1 MKKISVVL
9 DGLKF
14 SEATMKY
21 AIRMAA
27 DTNALLT
34 GVFPESYLYHSF
46 YLYDMIGNQG
56 ISKVKLKH
64 LLEKDQ
70 ATRHNAVAI
79 FKEHCKKL
87 AVDCIIHNDKTYPL
101 EDLIRESIYSDM
113 LVIGA
118 HETMSNIGEEA
129 PSTFIDNLLSETQC
143 PVMVVPSKYQDIQKV
158 VLLYDGSPSSVFAVK
173 MFSYLLPFL
182 RDLETE
188 VIYVSGE
195 EKPTELPENKLIREF
210 IRCHYPLAQYTVLS
224 GDPEEQIV
232 AYLKSGK
239 LNPLVVLGA
248 YQRGIVSRWF
258 RSSMADKLISQLAVP
273 LFITHYR

>member
-1 MKKISVVL
+1 MKKISAVL

-46 YLYDMIGNQG
+46 HLFDMVGNQG

-70 ATRHNAVAI
+70 ATRHNAIAI
-79 FKEHCKKL
+79 FKEHCKRME
-87 AVDCIIHNDKTYPL
+87 VDCVIHNDKTFPL
-101 EDLIRESIYSDM
+101 EDLIKESIYSDLLM
-113 LVIGA
+113 IGG
-118 HETMSNIGEEA
+118 HETMNNINEA
-129 PSTFIDNLLSETQC
+129 APTTFIDNLLSETQC

-173 MFSYLLPFL
+173 MFNYLLPLL

-195 EKPTELPENKLIREF
+195 DNPKDLPENKLIREF
-210 IRCHYPLAQYTVLS
+210 IRCHCPLAKYIILS
-224 GDPEEQIV
+224 GDPDEQIV
-232 AYLKSGK
+232 AYLKNEK

-248 YQRGIVSRWF
+248 YQRGVVSRWF